1 LQVYALRALWQCW
14 LAAGY
19 VWSGGDY
26 GVVENLH
33 MHMMLTTWLMGCT
46 YSVFIHAGVTAETKD
61 FVVEKEFANICLSK
75 LKTVCRRYN
84 NYSVQYL

>member
-1 LQVYALRALWQCW
+1 MQAYALRELWQCW

-46 YSVFIHAGVTAETKD
+46 YSVHLYMLESLLKPKTLWWKKNLLT
-61 FVVEKEFANICLSK
+61 FVYQS
-75 LKTVCRRYN
+75 
-84 NYSVQYL
+84 